1 MSGHYMLISSDYER
15 VGSVYYYD
23 RSSGYWYGHMSSK
36 SYWVRN
42 VKAPMLLQHE
52 LRRKALSQGYCPEIF
67 SKPQKSV
74 LHNKDVVGKKK
85 KVAKKVTKKV
95 SSETFIPLF

>member
-23 RSSGYWYGHMSSK
+23 KASGSWYGHMSSS

-42 VKAPMLLQHE
+42 VKAPLLLQYE
-52 LRRKALSQGYCPEIF
+52 LKQKAISEGYDPDIF
-67 SKPQKSV
+67 SSPQRTAF
-74 LHNKDVVGKKK
+74 HNKKVVKAK
-85 KVAKKVTKKV
+85 KKVTKAKQKV
-95 SSETFIPLF
+95 GSETFIPLF